1 MRKLREALVYYDVIP
16 NLPLIRTC
24 KTLIL
29 NGELYSLRD
38 GENLIPN
45 NLRKA
50 NLALLPNVRH
60 LPQVKDPHAF
70 VKALVEFLKP

>member
-50 NLALLPNVRH
+50 NLALLPIVRH